1 MTERKHLQTPLRIA
15 LIVIGAI
22 SLVLGIIGLFLPV
35 LPTTPFVLLTA
46 ACWSRSVPRWHGWLL
61 AQPKVG
67 PIIEQWERNRT
78 VPRRVKL
85 VATAFVVPSIGTST
99 YLMRETTWLVLMLVA
114 IAVIVI
120 AAIWLL
126 PEPQPEVCGD

>member
-1 MTERKHLQTPLRIA
+1 MTHRKRLQGPLRIA

-35 LPTTPFVLLTA
+35 MPTTPFILLAA
-46 ACWSRSVPRWHGWLL
+46 ACWSRSLPRLHRWLL

-67 PIIEQWERNRT
+67 PMIEHWERNRT

-85 VATAFVVPSIGTST
+85 VATAFVLPSIGTSI
-99 YLMRETTWLVLMLVA
+99 YLVRETTWLVLMLVA

-120 AAIWLL
+120 AGIWLL
-126 PEPQPEVCGD
+126 PEPRPEVCGD